1 MTDKDKTVGGRMIP
15 DDPGMDC
22 TDGAHPAWWRGEEYG
37 ANAIIREVGEIL
49 DGAYDASGVA
59 SEPWEGLRRRLLA
72 LVDAHSR
79 GIREG
84 LERAAKIVCRW
95 CREGV
100 ESRANE
106 FRYWHQ
112 FPDGGTTACPATEV
126 RAEASKLEGSER
138 GRKPLTPAPS
148 TGTVSP
154 RVEESNV
161 QTYQG

>member
-84 LERAAKIVCRW
+84 LERDGEGGEARVQRLEEALREAVEAI
-95 CREGV
+95 EGV
-100 ESRANE
+100 YDPEE
-106 FRYWHQ
+106 HE
-112 FPDGGTTACPATEV
+112 PKV
-126 RAEASKLEGSER
+126 RCER
-138 GRKPLTPAPS
+138 GCWQCRKMAGALTIARAALAAPD
-148 TGTVSP
+148 TAGGGRTEAE
-154 RVEESNV
+154 RVGE
-161 QTYQG
+161 